1 MPSVNK
7 DIDLEWEDIES
18 VIEELDDEEQSDVM
32 SLIVDAYIGDE
43 PFHPG
48 LLRAAS
54 EIGSEEMRLRFVVD
68 LLKEWDDRALRQ
80 AIVERLM
87 TEQPQ

>member
-1 MPSVNK
+1 MPRVNK

-48 LLRAAS
+48 HQRAAS